1 MEQMVS
7 IFWAEPEGIIPP
19 TDDTAKP
26 QQLWKL
32 QNCCGKSFS
41 FYIGVICCCF
51 WLHVKNLGITDFLRD
66 ALNRLKM
73 QNYERTLCTNR
84 NSKKLILK
92 PILFLLS
99 LWWSL
104 VYLCK
109 QAVAVCDILLLQQLS
124 FPGPDAGCLSLR
136 GQLPSDLPVSLK
148 KRWQGTLQY
157 ISSKFRGYKP
167 FQKSNNRLLSAVR
180 GVCFQIVM
188 HLWLLSLEVLIFDD
202 LFAIHSLL

>member
-1 MEQMVS
+1 ML
-7 IFWAEPEGIIPP
+7 W
-19 TDDTAKP
+19 TDWKCKTMKEHRVQIVTAKS
-26 QQLWKL
+26 
-32 QNCCGKSFS
+32 SFS
-41 FYIGVICCCF
+41 NQFPLV
-51 WLHVKNLGITDFLRD
+51 
-66 ALNRLKM
+66 
-73 QNYERTLCTNR
+73 
-84 NSKKLILK
+84 
-92 PILFLLS
+92 LFLLS

-136 GQLPSDLPVSLK
+136 GQLPSDLPVSLN

-157 ISSKFRGYKP
+157 ISSKYRGYKP
-167 FQKSNNRLLSAVR
+167 FLKSNNRLLSAVR

-188 HLWLLSLEVLIFDD
+188 HLWLLSLEVVIFVD

>member
-1 MEQMVS
+1 ML
-7 IFWAEPEGIIPP
+7 W
-19 TDDTAKP
+19 TDWKCKTMKEHCVQIVTAKS
-26 QQLWKL
+26 
-32 QNCCGKSFS
+32 SFS
-41 FYIGVICCCF
+41 NQFPLV
-51 WLHVKNLGITDFLRD
+51 
-66 ALNRLKM
+66 
-73 QNYERTLCTNR
+73 
-84 NSKKLILK
+84 
-92 PILFLLS
+92 LFLLS

-136 GQLPSDLPVSLK
+136 GQLPSDLPVSLN

-157 ISSKFRGYKP
+157 ISSKYRGYKP
-167 FQKSNNRLLSAVR
+167 FLKSNNRLLSAVR

-188 HLWLLSLEVLIFDD
+188 HLWLLSLEIVIFVD